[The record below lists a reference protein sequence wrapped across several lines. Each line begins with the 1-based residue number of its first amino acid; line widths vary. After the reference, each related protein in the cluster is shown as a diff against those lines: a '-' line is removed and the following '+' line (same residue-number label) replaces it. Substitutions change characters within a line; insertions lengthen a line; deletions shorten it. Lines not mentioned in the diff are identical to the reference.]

1 MGEKDGPPPVRAISE
16 YYQEEKT
23 AMPLPY
29 DLLQF
34 LGLLGAVLLLARP
47 LGTFMARVYNG
58 ERTVLSP
65 ILAPGENL
73 FYRICGVERND
84 EMGWQR
90 YAYAMLLFNLALFL
104 ALFAMLLAQPA
115 LPFNPQG
122 LPGLSWPLALNT
134 AVSFI
139 TNTNWQNYAGES
151 TLSYFTQVVGLTV
164 HNFVSAASGMA
175 IVITLIRG
183 FIRRTSASIGNF
195 WVDLTRSVLYILLP
209 LSLLGAVFL
218 VSQGVIQ
225 NFSDYKTVLLTQPL
239 SYDKPKLDAMGS
251 PMLDQAGKVLT
262 EKVIAREATI
272 PMGPVASQEAIKE
285 LGTNG
290 GGFFNANSAHPFEN
304 PTPLSNFLE
313 VFFILLIPAALT
325 RTFGVMVGNPKQGR
339 ALLGVMLFLFV
350 VAFGVLHASELA
362 STPLLHQMGVAGG
375 NLEGKELRFGLVGT
389 DMFEVATTATSC
401 GAVSAMHDSLTPLG
415 GLVPLSLIL
424 LGEIIFGGVG
434 SGLYTMLAFAIIA
447 VFVSGLMI
455 GRTPEYLGKKI
466 EVREMWMSIVIILT
480 AGIVVLIS
488 SGLAML
494 TPSAVAAMA
503 NPGAHGLSE
512 VLYAFASMANN
523 NGSGFAG
530 LSGNTNFYNL
540 LGALAML
547 IGRYVPALA
556 VLAMADGLAKKKYVP
571 PSLGTLPTD
580 QFPFAFWL
588 TLVILIV
595 GALTFFPALA
605 LGPIVEH
612 LAMTGGN

>member
-1 MGEKDGPPPVRAISE
+1 
-16 YYQEEKT
+16 
-23 AMPLPY
+23 MPLPY
-29 DLLQF
+29 DLFQF
-34 LGLLGAVLLLARP
+34 IGLLGAVLLLARP

-58 ERTVLSP
+58 ERTFLSP
-65 ILAPGENL
+65 ALAPCESL
-73 FYRICGVERND
+73 FYRLCGVDRND

-90 YAYAMLLFNLALFL
+90 YAYAMLLFNLVLFL
-104 ALFAMLLAQPA
+104 TLMGMLLAQPV

-134 AVSFI
+134 AVSFA
-139 TNTNWQNYAGES
+139 TNTNWQNYSGES
-151 TLSYFTQVVGLTV
+151 TLSYFTQMVGLTV

-175 IVITLIRG
+175 IVIALIRG
-183 FIRRTSASIGNF
+183 FVRRTTATIGNF

-218 VSQGVIQ
+218 VSQGAIQ
-225 NFSDYKTVLLTQPL
+225 NFSDYKKVPLTQET
-239 SYDKPKLDAMGS
+239 SMDKAKLDEQGA
-251 PMLDQAGKVLT
+251 PMLDQAGKPLT
-262 EKVIAREATI
+262 EKVPVTEATI

-304 PTPLSNFLE
+304 PTPFSNLME
-313 VFFILLIPAALT
+313 VLFILLIPAALT
-325 RTFGVMVGNPKQGR
+325 RTFGKMVGNPRQGTM
-339 ALLGVMLFLFV
+339 LLGVMLFLFV
-350 VAFGVLHASELA
+350 AAFGVLHASELA
-362 STPLLHQMGVAGG
+362 STPMLHQLGITGG

-424 LGEIIFGGVG
+424 LGEIVFGGVG
-434 SGLYTMLAFAIIA
+434 SGLYTMLAFAVIA

-466 EVREMWMSIVIILT
+466 EVREMWMSIVIILV
-480 AGIVVLIS
+480 AGVMVLLL
-488 SGLAML
+488 SGIAMI
-494 TPSAVAAMA
+494 TPSAVASMA
-503 NPGAHGLSE
+503 NPGAHGLTE

-530 LSGNTNFYNL
+530 LTGNTNFYNL

-547 IGRYVPALA
+547 IGRYVPAVA
-556 VLAMADGLAKKKYVP
+556 VLAMAGGLAGKKYVP

-580 QFPFAFWL
+580 KFPFAFWL

-612 LAMTGGN
+612 LSMTGVN